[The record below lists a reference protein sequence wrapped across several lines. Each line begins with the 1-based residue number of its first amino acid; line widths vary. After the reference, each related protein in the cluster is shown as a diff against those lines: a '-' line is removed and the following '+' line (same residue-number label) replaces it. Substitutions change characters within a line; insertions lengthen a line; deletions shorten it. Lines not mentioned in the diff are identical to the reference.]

1 MSTSLTRT
9 DQGVALRGISS
20 RSMATVVTAQLRA
33 LTERLQTDEPH
44 EIRSLR
50 TGSLPYQP
58 GSYGQYF
65 TTWDFAHGI
74 LRDYSMNLYQ
84 LLRMAAN
91 EDLSVE
97 NILTILRTLDP
108 IYSQYLGYSGF
119 AMLAKIAESIAESSI
134 MDRAALLNV
143 LTAFTGYVNRLV
155 AWSHHYFP
163 WHLGDHY
170 PYPAGV
176 DSPLPKPQV
185 SREGRGVP
193 IRLSWQP
200 SGIEVIAAL
209 SSDLNERLC
218 SDFLAALPFTVLQ
231 DHAMVTGE
239 SMYAWTPLVNLAPVR
254 VTERIC
260 DAPIGRLRYSQA
272 TGNKLVVQYGPTT
285 ETLRAPVLG
294 QVRAEDL
301 GKLRDVGKAVWD
313 SNFRTKDHI
322 WLTVGRL

>member
-1 MSTSLTRT
+1 VTRPA
-9 DQGVALRGISS
+9 QGVGLPDILS
-20 RSMATVVTAQLRA
+20 RSIATTMADELRA
-33 LTERLQTDEPH
+33 LTERLQTEEPQ

-50 TGSLPYQP
+50 TGALPCQP

-97 NILTILRTLDP
+97 SVLTILQTLDP

-119 AMLAKIAESIAESSI
+119 ATLAEIAESIAESSI
-134 MDRAALLNV
+134 ADRAALLDV
-143 LTAFTGYVNRLV
+143 LAAFTGYVNRLV

-163 WHLGDHY
+163 WHLGEHF
-170 PYPAGV
+170 PYPTRV
-176 DSPLPKPQV
+176 ESPLPKPPV
-185 SREGRGVP
+185 PHDREGVP

-200 SGIEVIAAL
+200 GGIEAIATL
-209 SSDLNERLC
+209 SSDLNKELC

-285 ETLRAPVLG
+285 EILRAPVLG
-294 QVRAEDL
+294 QVRAADL
-301 GKLRDVGKAVWD
+301 SKLRDVGRAVWD
-313 SNFRTKDHI
+313 SNFRSKDHI
-322 WLTVGRL
+322 WLTVERL

>member
-1 MSTSLTRT
+1 
-9 DQGVALRGISS
+9 
-20 RSMATVVTAQLRA
+20 MATALAAEMRA
-33 LTERLQTDEPH
+33 ITERLQTEEPQ

-97 NILTILRTLDP
+97 NVLTILQTLDP

-119 AMLAKIAESIAESSI
+119 ATLAKVAESIAQSSI
-134 MDRAALLNV
+134 THRAALLDV
-143 LTAFTGYVNRLV
+143 LAAFTGYVNRLV

-163 WHLGDHY
+163 WHVGDY
-170 PYPAGV
+170 YAYPARIE
-176 DSPLPKPQV
+176 SPPPKPPV
-185 SREGRGVP
+185 SLDGQGVP

-200 SGIEVIAAL
+200 VGIEAVATL
-209 SSDLNERLC
+209 SSDLNEDLC

-239 SMYAWTPLVNLAPVR
+239 SMYAWTPLVNLAPVP

-272 TGNKLVVQYGPTT
+272 TGNKLVVQYGLTT
-285 ETLRAPVLG
+285 EILRAPVLG

-322 WLTVGRL
+322 WLTVERL